1 MISFLI
7 SIIFKIIYLIII
19 LTCLLS
25 WLAPVLNPTKEPMA
39 TLIKAYNT
47 IMRPFTG
54 LIPPIAGRIDITP
67 LVVFI
72 LLQVLEN
79 VLYRLLGPLGL

>member
-1 MISFLI
+1 MISFAI

-25 WLAPVLNPTKEPMA
+25 WIPVLNPTKEPMA
-39 TLIKAYNT
+39 SILTAYNKL
-47 IMRPFTG
+47 MSPFRG

-72 LLQVLEN
+72 LLQVIEN
-79 VLYRLLGPLGL
+79 ILYRILAPLGL